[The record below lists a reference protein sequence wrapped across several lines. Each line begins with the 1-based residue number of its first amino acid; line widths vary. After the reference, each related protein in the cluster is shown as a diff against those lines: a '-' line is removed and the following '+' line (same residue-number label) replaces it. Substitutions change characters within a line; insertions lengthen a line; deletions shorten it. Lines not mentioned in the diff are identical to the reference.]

1 MHPYEIPG
9 PDGQPGSRRDQLLA
23 EAARLFAA
31 RGFRGV
37 GIDDIGAA
45 AGISGPGIYR
55 HFDRK
60 EEILAALL
68 VGISQYL
75 HDGGEALAQ
84 RFTGNPLLDQLIEF
98 HLEFSLTYRDLIVLH
113 DRELDSLES
122 ASREK
127 VRRLQRTYVAI
138 WVEAL
143 LEACPDME
151 DKEARL
157 RAHAC
162 FGLLNSTPHLNTS
175 ALGSAAREVLAAM
188 ASAALHA

>member
-1 MHPYEIPG
+1 MRPYEIPG

-55 HFDRK
+55 HFASK
-60 EEILAALL
+60 QEILAALL

-75 HDGGEALAQ
+75 HDGGEALME
-84 RFTGNPLLDQLIEF
+84 RFRGNSLLDQLIAF
-98 HLEFSLTYRDLIVLH
+98 HLDFSLTYRDLIVLH
-113 DRELDSLES
+113 DRDLDSLEP
-122 ASREK
+122 ASREE
-127 VRRLQRTYVAI
+127 VRRLQRAYVTT

-143 LEACPDME
+143 QDACPGME

-162 FGLLNSTPHLNTS
+162 FGLLNSTPHLNTA
-175 ALGSAAREVLAAM
+175 ALGLAARDVLAAM
-188 ASAALHA
+188 ARAALHA